1 VALTAMGP
9 PHQPQVWA
17 ANRREGAATSS
28 GGIKLAPASADAAV
42 LGGDGGWRLCPRTRG
57 WVRCMP
63 VRWRLPMPSSI
74 RAVVPGSVTPM
85 RHDGSLALD
94 APGVWHLILVNLQ

>member
-1 VALTAMGP
+1 VALTAMGS
-9 PHQPQVWA
+9 PHQPQMWA
-17 ANRREGAATSS
+17 ANRRGCAATSS
-28 GGIKLAPASADAAV
+28 GGIRLAPASADAAV
-42 LGGDGGWRLCPRTRG
+42 LGGDGGWRLGPRTRG

-63 VRWRLPMPSSI
+63 PRWRLPMPSSI

-94 APGVWHLILVNLQ
+94 APGVWHMILVYLQ

>member
-1 VALTAMGP
+1 
-9 PHQPQVWA
+9 
-17 ANRREGAATSS
+17 
-28 GGIKLAPASADAAV
+28 
-42 LGGDGGWRLCPRTRG
+42 
-57 WVRCMP
+57 MP

-94 APGVWHLILVNLQ
+94 ALGVIDCDLDRCPWG